1 MNKHSVRDFRK
12 YEVFSDASDNES
24 ETATIQKSL
33 LAGSVIRRQLHCESR
48 RIREATVRFLLADD
62 NSLMLLQLPTSLSA
76 IAAQLQLSNTE
87 EPSTTVE
94 VPKTYIV

>member
-1 MNKHSVRDFRK
+1 MNKHSVREFRK

-33 LAGSVIRRQLHCESR
+33 LAGSAIRRQLHCEPPCIS
-48 RIREATVRFLLADD
+48 ATTMWFILADD